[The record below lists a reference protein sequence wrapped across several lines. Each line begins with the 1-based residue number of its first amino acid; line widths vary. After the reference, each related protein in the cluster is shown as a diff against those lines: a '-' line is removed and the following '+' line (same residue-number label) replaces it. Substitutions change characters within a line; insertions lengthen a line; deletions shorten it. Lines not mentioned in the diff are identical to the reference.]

1 MENSTFNNETL
12 LKKFEEFSNCSSES
26 DYMKIYEDMGLKTLQ
41 WWIDYI
47 GILFI
52 GIIGFLG
59 NSLVIP
65 ILLSSEKLDST
76 FNKLL
81 IWLSVYDNLFIFTI
95 VSEAF
100 RKYVTQNFPFHKH
113 AFAYFL
119 YQLQSI
125 SLLCSIY
132 TTVVLAIER

>member
-1 MENSTFNNETL
+1 MENLNFNNETL
-12 LKKFEEFSNCSSES
+12 HEEFEESSNCSS
-26 DYMKIYEDMGLKTLQ
+26 DYMRSYEDMGLKTLQ
-41 WWIDYI
+41 WWIDYVA
-47 GILFI
+47 ILFV

-100 RKYVTQNFPFHKH
+100 RKFVTKDFLFHKH
-113 AFAYFL
+113 VFAYFL